1 MSRFSLWSSLLM
13 CTLFVGQLAFA
24 GQLAAQ
30 WTPETGLRMPEGFQL
45 TPLYKVPGEQ
55 GSWVSLTTDPQG
67 RLIAS
72 DQYGKLY
79 RITLDAAG
87 NLARVQ
93 AIQVDIGR
101 AHGLLCAFGAL
112 YVMAHQGDG
121 KPSGLYRVT
130 DTNNNDE
137 YDKVELLREI
147 GGEGEHGP
155 HAITLSPDGKSLYI
169 CAGNHTQLPEISD
182 SRVPRN
188 WQEDQLLPRMWD
200 AGGHAV
206 GIMAPGG
213 WVAKIDPDGK
223 SMELVSSGY
232 RNEYDIAFDPNGEL
246 FTFDSDME
254 WDVGLPWYRPT
265 RVCHVTSGSE
275 FGWRS
280 GSGKWPTYYPDSLPP
295 VVDIGTASPTGVV
308 FGTGAKFPAKYQHAL
323 YIADW
328 SYGILYAIHLQPD
341 GSTFRGERE
350 VFCTAPG
357 LAVTDLVVH
366 PNGSMYFL
374 IGGRQS
380 QSALF
385 RIDYRGSESTA
396 AASYP
401 EPTEAAMIRRHLE
414 SLHQASPDQAEQV
427 VKEAWPMLKH
437 ADRFIRYA
445 ARVALERMPVASWR
459 ERIWGESDPQAILEG
474 CLALT
479 RCGQPED
486 QMPIL
491 TKLQELHGS
500 KMSREQQLHLLRT
513 VGLCF
518 IRLGEPSPEIC
529 AAVDE
534 ALSPMFPSGDTQ
546 LDRETC
552 RLLVAVQSPQVAAKA
567 VEMLVNGRN
576 QEDQIMIAYCLRP
589 LRTGWTPELREK
601 YFQWF
606 LDAGSYRGGNSF
618 RGFLQ
623 NMRSEAVATLAD
635 AEKEKYAVLTNRPI
649 EPIQQ
654 KLPEETRP
662 VVKNWGLG
670 DFSDLSETMWE
681 GRNLKNGE
689 QMFVVGQCYKCHQ
702 ISGSGGS
709 VGPDLT
715 AAGRRFNPHDLLET
729 LVDPSKE
736 VSDQYRATT
745 FQMDDGRLV
754 TGRIANLAGGTYM
767 IQTNMLDP
775 GNFTNLNSADIE
787 DRKPSTVS
795 MMPKGL
801 LDTMSKDD
809 VLDLL
814 AYLRAASDAAMGAN
828 GGQR

>member
-1 MSRFSLWSSLLM
+1 MFRSNLWSGLLILVLS
-13 CTLFVGQLAFA
+13 TTQLS
-24 GQLAAQ
+24 AQ
-30 WTPETGLRMPEGFQL
+30 WNREAGLRMPEGFEL
-45 TPLYKVPGEQ
+45 TQIYKVPGDQ

-79 RITLDAAG
+79 RITLDAQG
-87 NLARVQ
+87 NTKLVQ
-93 AIQVDIGR
+93 SIPVDIGR
-101 AHGLLCAFGAL
+101 AHGLLYAFNAL

-137 YDKVELLREI
+137 FDKVELLREI
-147 GGEGEHGP
+147 AGEGEHGP

-169 CAGNHTQLPEISD
+169 CAGNHTQVPELAD

-213 WVAKIDPDGK
+213 WVIKTDPDGK
-223 SMELVSSGY
+223 SMELVSSGF

-246 FTFDSDME
+246 FTYDSDME

-265 RVCHVTSGSE
+265 RVCHLTSGSE

-280 GSGKWPTYYPDSLPP
+280 GSGKWPTYYPDNLPP

-323 YIADW
+323 YVADW
-328 SYGILYAIHLQPD
+328 SYGILYAIHLKPE
-341 GSTFRGERE
+341 GATLVGEKE

-357 LAVTDLVVH
+357 LAVTDVVVH

-385 RIDYRGSESTA
+385 RVDYRGTESTA
-396 AASYP
+396 PAAYP
-401 EPTEAAMIRRHLE
+401 EPTEEALIRRHLE
-414 SLHQASPDQAEQV
+414 SFHTAGPDKAEQV

-437 ADRFIRYA
+437 PDRFVRYA
-445 ARVALERMPVASWR
+445 ARVAIERMPVDSWR
-459 ERIWGESDPQAILEG
+459 NRIWEEQNSQAVLEG

-479 RCGQPED
+479 RCGKPED
-486 QMPIL
+486 QTQIL
-491 TKLQELHGS
+491 TKLHDLGKVQLT
-500 KMSREQQLHLLRT
+500 RDQQLHLLRT

-518 IRLGEPSPEIC
+518 IRLGEPSPEVC

-534 ALSPMFPSGDTQ
+534 ALSPMFPSGDTY
-546 LDRETC
+546 LDREMC
-552 RLLVAVQSPQVAAKA
+552 RLLVAVQSPNVAAKA
-567 VEMLVNGRN
+567 VEMLVNGKN
-576 QEDQIMIAYCLRP
+576 QEDQIMLAYCLRP

-606 LDAGSYRGGNSF
+606 LDAGTYRGGNSF

-623 NMRSEAVATLAD
+623 NMRNEAIETLSD

-649 EPIQQ
+649 EPMSQ
-654 KLPEETRP
+654 KLPEETRAI
-662 VVKNWGLG
+662 VKNWEMG
-670 DFSDLSETMWE
+670 DFNDLSNDALAN
-681 GRNLKNGE
+681 RNLKNGE

-702 ISGSGGS
+702 VSGSGGS

-729 LVDPSKE
+729 MIVPSKE

-745 FQMDDGRLV
+745 FQMDDGRLI
-754 TGRIANLAGGTYM
+754 TGRIANLAGGNYM
-767 IQTNMLDP
+767 VQTNMLDP
-775 GNFTNLNSADIE
+775 GNFTNLSAANIE
-787 DRKPSTVS
+787 DRKPSEVS

-801 LDTMSKDD
+801 LDTMTKDD

-814 AYLRAASDAAMGAN
+814 AYLRSVSDSAMGAT
-828 GGQR
+828 GGQQ

>member
-1 MSRFSLWSSLLM
+1 MSRSVVWLCLLWCALW
-13 CTLFVGQLAFA
+13 A
-24 GQLAAQ
+24 GQSSAQ
-30 WTPETGLRMPEGFQL
+30 WTRETGLRIADGFEL
-45 TPLYKVPGEQ
+45 NPLYRVPGEQ
-55 GSWVSLTTDPQG
+55 GSWVSLTVDPKG

-87 NLARVQ
+87 NLSRVQ
-93 AIQVDIGR
+93 AIPVELGR
-101 AHGLLCAFGAL
+101 AHGLLCAFGSL

-130 DTNNNDE
+130 DSNNNDE

-155 HAITLSPDGKSLYI
+155 HAIVLSPDGKSLYI
-169 CAGNHTQLPEISD
+169 CAGNHTQVPELSD

-213 WVAKIDPDGK
+213 WVIKTDPDGK

-295 VVDIGTASPTGVV
+295 VIDIGTASPTGVV

-323 YIADW
+323 FISDW

-341 GSTFRGERE
+341 GASFKAERE

-366 PNGSMYFL
+366 PNGAMYFL

-396 AASYP
+396 PASYP
-401 EPTEAAMIRRHLE
+401 EPTEAALIRRHLE
-414 SLHQASPDQAEQV
+414 SFHQAGPEQAAQV

-437 ADRFIRYA
+437 EDRFVRYA
-445 ARVALERMPVASWR
+445 ARVAIERMPVASWR
-459 ERIWGESDPQAILEG
+459 DLIWKEQDAQAILEG

-491 TKLQELHGS
+491 TKLHELQSAGL
-500 KMSREQQLHLLRT
+500 SRDQRLHLLRT
-513 VGLCF
+513 VGLSF
-518 IRLGEPSPEIC
+518 MRLGEPSPEVC
-529 AAVDE
+529 TAVDE
-534 ALSPMFPSGDTQ
+534 ALDPLFPSGDP
-546 LDRETC
+546 LFDREIC
-552 RLLVAVQSPQVAAKA
+552 RLLVAVQSPHVAAKA
-567 VEMLVNGRN
+567 VDLLVNGKN
-576 QEDQIMIAYCLRP
+576 QEEQIMLAYCLRP
-589 LRTGWTPELREK
+589 LRAGWTAELRQK

-606 LDAGSYRGGNSF
+606 LTAGGFRGGNSL
-618 RGFLQ
+618 RGYLQ
-623 NMRSEAVATLAD
+623 NIRAEATAVLSD
-635 AEKEKYAVLTNRPI
+635 AEKQQYAVLANQPI
-649 EPIQQ
+649 EQVQP
-654 KLPEETRP
+654 KLPEETRA
-662 VVKNWGLG
+662 VVKNWSLD
-670 DFSDLSETMWE
+670 DFTGLSETDWQ

-729 LVDPSKE
+729 LIDPSKE

-745 FQMDDGRLV
+745 FQLDDGRLV

-767 IQTNMLDP
+767 VQTNMLDP
-775 GNFTNLNSADIE
+775 GNFTNLNVANIE

-801 LDTMSKDD
+801 LDTMTRED

-814 AYLRAASDAAMGAN
+814 AYLRSTAAAAMESN
-828 GGQR
+828 PGQR

>member
-1 MSRFSLWSSLLM
+1 MSRSRLWSCLLC
-13 CTLFVGQLAFA
+13 CTMFA

-30 WTPETGLRMPEGFQL
+30 WTPETGLRMPEGFKL
-45 TPLYKVPGEQ
+45 TSLYKVPGDQ
-55 GSWVSLTTDPQG
+55 GSWVSLTTDPKG

-93 AIQVDIGR
+93 AIPVEIGR
-101 AHGLLCAFGAL
+101 AHGLLCAFDAL

-155 HAITLSPDGKSLYI
+155 HAIVLSPDGKSLYI
-169 CAGNHTQLPEISD
+169 CAGNHTQLPELAD

-213 WVAKIDPDGK
+213 WVVKTDPNGK

-246 FTFDSDME
+246 FTYDSDME

-295 VVDIGTASPTGVV
+295 VIDIGTASPTGVV
-308 FGTGAKFPAKYQHAL
+308 FGTGAKFPAKYQNAL

-341 GSTFRGERE
+341 GSTFKGERE

-366 PNGSMYFL
+366 PNGAMYFL

-385 RIDYRGSESTA
+385 RIDYAGSESTA
-396 AASYP
+396 PASYP
-401 EPTEAAMIRRHLE
+401 EPNEAALIRRHLE
-414 SLHQASPDQAEQV
+414 SLHVASQDRAEQV
-427 VKEAWPMLKH
+427 VKDAWPMLKH
-437 ADRFIRYA
+437 SDRFVRYA
-445 ARVALERMPVASWR
+445 ARVALERMPVESWR
-459 ERIWGESDPQAILEG
+459 ERVWGEQDPQAVLEG

-491 TKLQELHGS
+491 TKLHELQGAGLN
-500 KMSREQQLHLLRT
+500 RDQQLHLLRT
-513 VGLCF
+513 VGLSF
-518 IRLGEPSPEIC
+518 IRLGEPSAEIC
-529 AAVDE
+529 TAVDE
-534 ALSPMFPSGDTQ
+534 ALAPLFPSGDTL
-546 LDRETC
+546 LDREMC
-552 RLLVAVQSPQVAAKA
+552 RLLVAVQSPQVAFKA
-567 VEMLVNGRN
+567 VDLLVNGKN
-576 QEDQIMIAYCLRP
+576 QEEQILLAYCLRP
-589 LRTGWTPELREK
+589 LRTGWTPELRQK
-601 YFQWF
+601 YFEWF
-606 LDAGSYRGGNSF
+606 LTAGAFRGGNSF

-623 NMRSEAVATLAD
+623 NMRAEATASLSD
-635 AEKEKYAVLTNRPI
+635 AEKQQYAVLTNQPI
-649 EPIQQ
+649 EQSEP

-662 VVKNWGLG
+662 VVKNWGLT
-670 DFSDLSETMWE
+670 DFSELSETTWE
-681 GRNLKNGE
+681 ARNMKNGE

-702 ISGSGGS
+702 IAGSGGS

-729 LVDPSKE
+729 LIDPSKE
-736 VSDQYRATT
+736 VSDQYRATN
-745 FQMDDGRLV
+745 FQMDDGRMV

-767 IQTNMLDP
+767 VQTNMLDP
-775 GNFTNLNSADIE
+775 GNFTNLNAANIE
-787 DRKPSTVS
+787 DQKPSTVS

-801 LDTMSKDD
+801 LDTMTKDD

-814 AYLRAASDAAMGAN
+814 AYLRAASDAAMGSN
-828 GGQR
+828 GGAK

>member
-1 MSRFSLWSSLLM
+1 MSRSSFWSCLLVL
-13 CTLFVGQLAFA
+13 TLGTTQLV
-24 GQLAAQ
+24 AQ
-30 WTPETGLRMPEGFQL
+30 WTRESGLRMPEGFQL
-45 TPLYKVPGEQ
+45 TQIYKVPGEQ
-55 GSWVSLTTDPQG
+55 GSWVSLTTDPQR

-79 RITLDAAG
+79 RITLDAQG
-87 NLARVQ
+87 NTKLVQ
-93 AIQVDIGR
+93 SIPVDIGR
-101 AHGLLCAFGAL
+101 AHGLLFAFNAL

-137 YDKVELLREI
+137 FDKVELLREI
-147 GGEGEHGP
+147 AGEGEHGP

-169 CAGNHTQLPEISD
+169 CAGNHTQLPELAD

-213 WVAKIDPDGK
+213 WVIKTDPDGK
-223 SMELVSSGY
+223 SMELVSSGF

-246 FTFDSDME
+246 FTYDSDME

-265 RVCHVTSGSE
+265 RVCHLTSGSE

-295 VVDIGTASPTGVV
+295 VVEIGTASPTGVV
-308 FGTGAKFPAKYQHAL
+308 FGTGTKFPAKYQHAL
-323 YIADW
+323 YVADW
-328 SYGILYAIHLQPD
+328 SYGILYAIHLKPE
-341 GSTFRGERE
+341 GATLVGEKE
-350 VFCTAPG
+350 AFCTAPG
-357 LAVTDLVVH
+357 LAITDVVVH

-385 RIDYRGSESTA
+385 RVDYRGSESTA
-396 AASYP
+396 AAAYP
-401 EPTEAAMIRRHLE
+401 EPTEEALIRRHLE
-414 SLHQASPDQAEQV
+414 SFHTASPEKAEQV
-427 VKEAWPMLKH
+427 AKEAWPMLKH
-437 ADRFIRYA
+437 PDRFVRYA
-445 ARVALERMPVASWR
+445 ARVAIERMPVDSWR
-459 ERIWGESDPQAILEG
+459 NRIWQEQDSQAVLEG

-479 RCGQPED
+479 RCGKPED
-486 QMPIL
+486 QMPVL
-491 TKLQELHGS
+491 TKLHDLEKVQLTRDQ
-500 KMSREQQLHLLRT
+500 KLHLLRT
-513 VGLCF
+513 VGLSF

-534 ALSPMFPSGDTQ
+534 ALNPMFPSGDTY
-546 LDRETC
+546 LDREMC
-552 RLLVAVQSPQVAAKA
+552 RLLVAVQSPNVAAKA
-567 VEMLVNGRN
+567 VDLLVNGKN
-576 QEDQIMIAYCLRP
+576 QEDQIMLAYCLRP
-589 LRTGWTPELREK
+589 LRAGWNPDLREK

-606 LDAGSYRGGNSF
+606 LDAGKYRGGNSF

-623 NMRSEAVATLAD
+623 NMRTEAIATLAD
-635 AEKEKYAVLTNRPI
+635 AEKEKYAVLTNQPI
-649 EPIQQ
+649 EPLAQ
-654 KLPEETRP
+654 KLPEETRA
-662 VVKNWGLG
+662 VVKNWELS
-670 DFSDLSETMWE
+670 DFDNLSNEALAN
-681 GRNLKNGE
+681 RNLKNGE

-702 ISGSGGS
+702 VSGSGGS

-729 LVDPSKE
+729 MIVPSKE

-745 FQMDDGRLV
+745 FQMDDGRLI
-754 TGRIANLAGGTYM
+754 TGRIANLAGGNYM
-767 IQTNMLDP
+767 VQTNMLDP
-775 GNFTNLNSADIE
+775 GNFTNLSAANIE
-787 DRKPSTVS
+787 DRKPSEVS

-801 LDTMSKDD
+801 LDTMTKDD

-814 AYLRAASDAAMGAN
+814 AYLRSVSDSAMGATS
-828 GGQR
+828 GQQ